1 MQSPWRLNVA
11 LFVSGQT
18 VSLFGSMVVQYAVM
32 WWVTLQTRSGLAM
45 ALYVVAAFA
54 PQGVV
59 ALFGGVLADRVNR
72 RVLVMI
78 ADGGIALATL
88 VLAFLMANGV
98 DNLWVVLLA
107 VAVRS
112 VGAGIQTPAVRAV
125 IPQIVPG
132 EHLMR
137 VNAIFQTIQSAMALL
152 APAAAGAIFAVFGI
166 VPVFFLDVITAVVG
180 IALLGRVS
188 VPVLKRVAEVSTTYR
203 QDLAEGMRYLRTHR
217 IVRWL
222 LSVYAITFLLT
233 VAPSYVTPLMVAR
246 TFGTEEW
253 LLTVL
258 ELAFSTGMLLGGALM
273 STVLARRGRI
283 ELIMVAAYGFGVVT
297 VAMGLSTNLWLFYGF
312 MFAFGLLAPLLS
324 APFTTL
330 IQERVEPGMHG
341 RVFSYVNIIAALATP
356 VSMAVIGPLADL
368 VSVQVLLIAAGLMT
382 VAVMAVATRLPAGRA
397 TIAATRRPA
406 FPRVLADEAV
416 SLKGS
421 MK

>member
-1 MQSPWRLNVA
+1 MSSPWRLNVA

-18 VSLFGSMVVQYAVM
+18 MSLFGSMVVQYAVM

-88 VLAFLMANGV
+88 VLAFLMANGIN
-98 DNLWVVLLA
+98 DLWIVLLA

-112 VGAGIQTPAVRAV
+112 VGAGIQAPAVRAM

-137 VNAIFQTIQSAMALL
+137 VNGIFHTIQSAMALL
-152 APAAAGAIFAVFGI
+152 APAAAGAIFAVSGI
-166 VPVFFLDVITAVVG
+166 VPVFFLDVITALIG
-180 IALLGRVS
+180 IAMLGKVS
-188 VPVLKRVAEVSTTYR
+188 VPALQRVAEASTTYR
-203 QDLAEGMRYLRTHR
+203 QDLVEGMRYLRTHR

-258 ELAFSTGMLLGGALM
+258 ELAFSAGMLLGGVLM
-273 STVLARRGRI
+273 STVLAKRGRI
-283 ELIMVAAYGFGVVT
+283 GLILVATYGFGAVT
-297 VAMGLSTNLWLFYGF
+297 VAMGLSTNVWVFYGF
-312 MFAFGLLAPLLS
+312 MFAFGLLAPLLG

-341 RVFSYVNIIAALATP
+341 RVFSYVSIVSALATP
-356 VSMAVIGPLADL
+356 VSMVVFGPLADL
-368 VSVQVLLIAAGLMT
+368 VSVQVLLIAAGLTT

-397 TIAATRRPA
+397 TIAATRPPA
-406 FPRVLADEAV
+406 SQRVLGDEAP
-416 SLKGS
+416 SPKGS